1 MSLLRLDRLHYCILM
16 SMGCIS
22 SPLVWAEDLTQDVT
36 VLPTLHVE
44 ATRTDTTYL
53 QTPAS
58 VFRIDAPKVDTSS
71 QVNLT
76 EVVKGVPSLQIRNR
90 ENYAQDLQL
99 SMRGFGARSTFGV
112 RGIRLYVDGIP
123 ATMPDGQGQTSNID
137 LSSLDHVEVLTG
149 PFSSLYGNSSG
160 GTILTST
167 KEGQGKDSIELS
179 YSGGSHD
186 KSRAGLVLQ
195 GGAKGANEPSYVISS
210 SYFDTDGYREHS
222 GAEKVLNNAKLSWNL
237 DDGSKINWVTN
248 YVKIHADDPMG
259 LERKDWQA
267 NPKQIAPYVK
277 KMGFN
282 ARKDIEQTQTGITW
296 FKPINDKNE
305 LYAMAYLGNRQVT
318 QYQSIPQGQVVV
330 ENGKPVYTGQKSPK
344 HAGGVIDFER
354 NYYGADFRWT
364 GKELLPNTTVSIGVA
379 LDAMDEDRKGFENFN
394 ADGIYGVKG
403 NLRRDEDNTL
413 WNIDP
418 YLQASWQFL
427 PTWRLDTGVRY
438 SNVHYKSKDHFTS
451 RPDEY
456 GTVNG
461 DDSGKIDYD
470 KVLPSAALS
479 WQILPKLLA
488 YVSYAKGF
496 ETPTFT
502 EMAYQTDT
510 SKSGFNFD
518 LKPSTSDTYE
528 TGLKSQN
535 HLGDFTL
542 AVFQTK
548 TKNDIVSAGSLDG
561 RSTFR
566 NADKTLREGVEFAWN
581 KKLWRDLTATAS
593 YTYLDATFDASVP
606 EKLGQDG
613 KVLASAITSGN
624 AIPGIAKNQ
633 AYASLA
639 WQPSHGLYGGV
650 DIQYMDK
657 VYVNDTNSDAAPSY
671 SVTSAN
677 VGYAW
682 VMGDWKVNSFARV
695 DNLFDKN
702 YAGSVIVNDGN
713 GRYFEPADGRNWSAG
728 LRVIKQF

>member
-22 SPLVWAEDLTQDVT
+22 SPLVWAEDLNSDVAK
-36 VLPTLHVE
+36 LPTLHVE
-44 ATRTDTTYL
+44 ATRTDTGYL

-58 VFRIDAPKVDTSS
+58 VFRIETPQVDSSS

-76 EVVKGVPSLQIRNR
+76 EVVKGIPSLQIRNR

-195 GGAKGANEPSYVISS
+195 GGAKGANEPSYIISS

-248 YVKIHADDPMG
+248 YVKIHADDPQG
-259 LERKDWQA
+259 LTHDQWNA
-267 NPKQIAPYVK
+267 NPKQQVPFLK
-277 KMGFN
+277 QFN
-282 ARKDIEQTQTGITW
+282 VRKDIEQTQTGITW
-296 FKPINDKNE
+296 SKPINDKNE

-318 QYQSIPQGQVVV
+318 QYQSIP
-330 ENGKPVYTGQKSPK
+330 KSTQEANDNQ
-344 HAGGVIDFER
+344 AGGVIDFER

-364 GKELLPNTTVSIGVA
+364 GKELLPNTTLSVGVA

-403 NLRRDEDNTL
+403 KLRRDEDNTL

-438 SNVHYKSKDHFTS
+438 SNVHYKSEDNYLS
-451 RPDEY
+451 
-456 GTVNG
+456 NG
-461 DDSGKIDYD
+461 DDSGKTDYD
-470 KVLPSAALS
+470 KVLPSVALS
-479 WQILPKLLA
+479 WQILPELMA

-502 EMAYQTDT
+502 EMAYRPDGQ
-510 SKSGFNFD
+510 SGFNFD
-518 LKPSTSDTYE
+518 LTASTSDTYE

-535 HLGDFTL
+535 QLGDFTL

-548 TKNDIVSAGSLDG
+548 TKDDIVSAGNSNG

-593 YTYLDATFDASVP
+593 YSYLDATFDADIP
-606 EKLGQDG
+606 ALGNIAQI
-613 KVLASAITSGN
+613 SSGN

-650 DIQYMDK
+650 DVQYMDK

-695 DNLFDKN
+695 DNLFDKK

-713 GRYFEPADGRNWSAG
+713 SRYFEPADGRNWSAG

>member
-1 MSLLRLDRLHYCILM
+1 
-16 SMGCIS
+16 
-22 SPLVWAEDLTQDVT
+22 
-36 VLPTLHVE
+36 
-44 ATRTDTTYL
+44 
-53 QTPAS
+53 
-58 VFRIDAPKVDTSS
+58 
-71 QVNLT
+71 
-76 EVVKGVPSLQIRNR
+76 
-90 ENYAQDLQL
+90 
-99 SMRGFGARSTFGV
+99 
-112 RGIRLYVDGIP
+112 
-123 ATMPDGQGQTSNID
+123 
-137 LSSLDHVEVLTG
+137 
-149 PFSSLYGNSSG
+149 
-160 GTILTST
+160 
-167 KEGQGKDSIELS
+167 
-179 YSGGSHD
+179 
-186 KSRAGLVLQ
+186 
-195 GGAKGANEPSYVISS
+195 S

-248 YVKIHADDPMG
+248 YVKIHADDPQG
-259 LERKDWQA
+259 LTHDQWNA
-267 NPKQIAPYVK
+267 NPKQQVPFLK
-277 KMGFN
+277 QFN
-282 ARKDIEQTQTGITW
+282 VRKDIEQTQTGVTW
-296 FKPINDKNE
+296 SKPINDKNE

-318 QYQSIPQGQVVV
+318 QYQSIP
-330 ENGKPVYTGQKSPK
+330 KSTQEASIN

-364 GKELLPNTTVSIGVA
+364 GKELLPNTTLSVGVA
-379 LDAMDEDRKGFENFN
+379 LDAIDEDRKGFENFN
-394 ADGIYGVKG
+394 LVNGQPSYGVKG

-427 PTWRLDTGVRY
+427 STWRLDTGVRY
-438 SNVHYKSKDHFTS
+438 SNVHYKSKDNYLS
-451 RPDEY
+451 
-456 GTVNG
+456 NG
-461 DDSGKIDYD
+461 DDSGKTDYD
-470 KVLPSAALS
+470 KVLPSVALS
-479 WQILPKLLA
+479 WQILPELMA

-502 EMAYQTDT
+502 EMAYRPDGQ
-510 SKSGFNFD
+510 SGFNFD
-518 LKPSTSDTYE
+518 LTASTSDTYE

-535 HLGDFTL
+535 QLGDFTL

-548 TKNDIVSAGSLDG
+548 TKDDIVSAGNSNG

-593 YTYLDATFDASVP
+593 YSYLDATFDADIP
-606 EKLGQDG
+606 ALGNIAQI
-613 KVLASAITSGN
+613 SSGN

-650 DIQYMDK
+650 DVQYMDK

-682 VMGDWKVNSFARV
+682 VIGDWKVNSFARV
-695 DNLFDKN
+695 DNLFDKK

-713 GRYFEPADGRNWSAG
+713 SRYFEPADGRNWSAG

>member
-22 SPLVWAEDLTQDVT
+22 SPLVWADDLAQDIT

-58 VFRIDAPKVDTSS
+58 VFRIDAPQVDTSS

-210 SYFDTDGYREHS
+210 SYFDIDGYREHS

-248 YVKIHADDPMG
+248 YVKIHADDPQG
-259 LERKDWQA
+259 LTHDQWNA
-267 NPKQIAPYVK
+267 NPKQQVPFLK
-277 KMGFN
+277 QFN
-282 ARKDIEQTQTGITW
+282 VRKDIEQTQTGVTW
-296 FKPINDKNE
+296 SKPINDKNE

-318 QYQSIPQGQVVV
+318 QYQSIP
-330 ENGKPVYTGQKSPK
+330 KSTQDASVN

-364 GKELLPNTTVSIGVA
+364 GKELLPNTTISVGIA
-379 LDAMDEDRKGFENFN
+379 LDMMDEDRKGFENFN
-394 ADGIYGVKG
+394 VNNVYGVKG

-451 RPDEY
+451 GPDQY

-461 DDSGKIDYD
+461 DDSGKTDYN

-479 WQILPKLLA
+479 WQILPELMA

-502 EMAYQTDT
+502 EMAYRRDGE
-510 SKSGFNFD
+510 SGFNFD
-518 LKPSTSDTYE
+518 LTASTSDTYE

-548 TKNDIVSAGSLDG
+548 TKDDIVSAGNSNG

-593 YTYLDATFDASVP
+593 YTYLDATFDADIPASGSVAQIP
-606 EKLGQDG
+606 
-613 KVLASAITSGN
+613 SGN

-639 WQPSHGLYGGV
+639 WQPSHGLYGGIDV
-650 DIQYMDK
+650 QYMDK

>member
-58 VFRIDAPKVDTSS
+58 VFRIDAPQVDTSS

-76 EVVKGVPSLQIRNR
+76 EVVKGIPSLQLRNR

-210 SYFDTDGYREHS
+210 SYFDIDGYREHS
-222 GAEKVLNNAKLSWNL
+222 GAEKVLNNAKLSWDL
-237 DDGSKINWVTN
+237 DDGSKINWITN
-248 YVKIHADDPMG
+248 YVKIHADDPQG
-259 LERKDWQA
+259 LTHDQWNA
-267 NPKQIAPYVK
+267 NPKQQVPFLK
-277 KMGFN
+277 QFN
-282 ARKDIEQTQTGITW
+282 VRKDIEQTQTGVTW
-296 FKPINDKNE
+296 SKPINDKNE
-305 LYAMAYLGNRQVT
+305 LYAMVYLGNRQVT
-318 QYQSIPQGQVVV
+318 QYQSIP
-330 ENGKPVYTGQKSPK
+330 KSTQDASIN

-354 NYYGADFRWT
+354 DYYGADFRWT
-364 GKELLPNTTVSIGVA
+364 GKELLPNTTLSVGVA

-394 ADGIYGVKG
+394 LVNGQPSYGVKG

-427 PTWRLDTGVRY
+427 PAWRLDTGVRY
-438 SNVHYKSKDHFTS
+438 SNVHYKSKDNYLS
-451 RPDEY
+451 
-456 GTVNG
+456 NG
-461 DDSGKIDYD
+461 DDSGKTDYS

-479 WQILPKLLA
+479 WQILPELMA

-502 EMAYQTDT
+502 EMAYRPDGE
-510 SKSGFNFD
+510 SGFNFD
-518 LKPSTSDTYE
+518 LTASTSDTYE

-535 HLGDFTL
+535 QFGDFTL

-548 TKNDIVSAGSLDG
+548 TKDDIVSAGNSNG
-561 RSTFR
+561 RSSFR

-593 YTYLDATFDASVP
+593 YTYLDATFDADIP
-606 EKLGQDG
+606 ALGSIAQ
-613 KVLASAITSGN
+613 IPSGN

-650 DIQYMDK
+650 DVQYMDK

>member
-1 MSLLRLDRLHYCILM
+1 M

-22 SPLVWAEDLTQDVT
+22 SPLVWAEDLNSDVAK
-36 VLPTLHVE
+36 LPTLHVE
-44 ATRTDTTYL
+44 ATRTDTGYL

-58 VFRIDAPKVDTSS
+58 VFRIEAPQVDSSS

-76 EVVKGVPSLQIRNR
+76 EVVKGIPSLQIRNR

-195 GGAKGANEPSYVISS
+195 GGAKGANEPSYINSS

-248 YVKIHADDPMG
+248 YVKIHADDPQG
-259 LERKDWQA
+259 LTHDQWNA
-267 NPKQIAPYVK
+267 NPKQQVPFLK
-277 KMGFN
+277 QFN
-282 ARKDIEQTQTGITW
+282 VRKDIEQTQTGVTW
-296 FKPINDKNE
+296 SKPINDKNE

-318 QYQSIPQGQVVV
+318 QYQSIP
-330 ENGKPVYTGQKSPK
+330 KSTQDASIN

-364 GKELLPNTTVSIGVA
+364 GKELLPNTTLSVGVA

-394 ADGIYGVKG
+394 LVNGQPSYGVKG

-438 SNVHYKSKDHFTS
+438 SNVHYKSKDNYLS
-451 RPDEY
+451 
-456 GTVNG
+456 NG
-461 DDSGKIDYD
+461 DDSGKTDYD
-470 KVLPSAALS
+470 KVLPSVALS
-479 WQILPKLLA
+479 WQILPELMA

-502 EMAYQTDT
+502 EMAYRPDGQ
-510 SKSGFNFD
+510 SGFNFD
-518 LKPSTSDTYE
+518 LTASTSDTYE

-535 HLGDFTL
+535 QLGDFTL

-548 TKNDIVSAGSLDG
+548 TKDDIVSAGNSNG

-581 KKLWRDLTATAS
+581 KKLWRDLIATAS
-593 YTYLDATFDASVP
+593 YSYLDATFDADIP
-606 EKLGQDG
+606 ALGNIAQI
-613 KVLASAITSGN
+613 SSGN

-650 DIQYMDK
+650 DVQYMDK

-682 VMGDWKVNSFARV
+682 VMDDWKVNSFARV
-695 DNLFDKN
+695 DNLFDKK

-713 GRYFEPADGRNWSAG
+713 SRYFEPADGRNWSAG

>member
-1 MSLLRLDRLHYCILM
+1 M

-22 SPLVWAEDLTQDVT
+22 SPLVWAEDLNSDVAK
-36 VLPTLHVE
+36 LPTLHVE
-44 ATRTDTTYL
+44 ATRTDTGYL

-58 VFRIDAPKVDTSS
+58 VFRIEAPQVDSSS

-76 EVVKGVPSLQIRNR
+76 EVVKGIPSLQIRNR

-195 GGAKGANEPSYVISS
+195 GGAKGANEPSYIISS

-248 YVKIHADDPMG
+248 YVKIHADDPQG
-259 LERKDWQA
+259 LTHDQWNA
-267 NPKQIAPYVK
+267 NPKQQVPFLK
-277 KMGFN
+277 QFN
-282 ARKDIEQTQTGITW
+282 VRKDIEQTQTGVTW
-296 FKPINDKNE
+296 SKPINDKNE

-318 QYQSIPQGQVVV
+318 QYQSIP
-330 ENGKPVYTGQKSPK
+330 KSTQDASIN

-364 GKELLPNTTVSIGVA
+364 GKELLPNTTLSVGVA

-394 ADGIYGVKG
+394 LVNGQPSYGVKG

-438 SNVHYKSKDHFTS
+438 SNVHYKSEDNYLS
-451 RPDEY
+451 
-456 GTVNG
+456 NG
-461 DDSGKIDYD
+461 DDSGKTDYD
-470 KVLPSAALS
+470 KVLPSVALS
-479 WQILPKLLA
+479 WQILPELMA

-502 EMAYQTDT
+502 EMAYRPDGQ
-510 SKSGFNFD
+510 SGFNFD
-518 LKPSTSDTYE
+518 LTASTSDTYE

-535 HLGDFTL
+535 QLGDFTL

-548 TKNDIVSAGSLDG
+548 TKDDIVSAGNSNG

-593 YTYLDATFDASVP
+593 YSYLDATFDADIP
-606 EKLGQDG
+606 ALGNIAQI
-613 KVLASAITSGN
+613 SSGN

-650 DIQYMDK
+650 DVQYMDK

-695 DNLFDKN
+695 DNLFDKK
-702 YAGSVIVNDGN
+702 YVGSVIVNDGN
-713 GRYFEPADGRNWSAG
+713 SRYFEPADGRNWSAG

>member
-22 SPLVWAEDLTQDVT
+22 SPLVWAEDLNSDVAK
-36 VLPTLHVE
+36 LPTLHVE
-44 ATRTDTTYL
+44 ATRTDTGYL

-58 VFRIDAPKVDTSS
+58 VFRIEAPQVDSSS

-76 EVVKGVPSLQIRNR
+76 EVVKGIPSLQIRNR

-195 GGAKGANEPSYVISS
+195 GGAKGANEPSYIISS

-248 YVKIHADDPMG
+248 YVKIHADDPQG
-259 LERKDWQA
+259 LTHDQWNA
-267 NPKQIAPYVK
+267 NPKQQVPFLK
-277 KMGFN
+277 QFN
-282 ARKDIEQTQTGITW
+282 VRKDIEQTQTGVTW
-296 FKPINDKNE
+296 SKPINDKNE

-318 QYQSIPQGQVVV
+318 QYQSIP
-330 ENGKPVYTGQKSPK
+330 KSTQDASIN

-364 GKELLPNTTVSIGVA
+364 GKELLPNTTLSVGVA

-394 ADGIYGVKG
+394 LVNGQPSYGVKG

-438 SNVHYKSKDHFTS
+438 SNVHYKSEDNYLS
-451 RPDEY
+451 
-456 GTVNG
+456 NG
-461 DDSGKIDYD
+461 DDSGKTDYD
-470 KVLPSAALS
+470 KVLPSVALS
-479 WQILPKLLA
+479 WQILPELMA

-502 EMAYQTDT
+502 EMAYRPDGQ
-510 SKSGFNFD
+510 SGFNFD
-518 LKPSTSDTYE
+518 LTASTSDTYE

-535 HLGDFTL
+535 QLGDFTL

-548 TKNDIVSAGSLDG
+548 TKDDIVSAGNSNG

-593 YTYLDATFDASVP
+593 YSYLDATFDADISA
-606 EKLGQDG
+606 LGNIAQI
-613 KVLASAITSGN
+613 SSGN

-650 DIQYMDK
+650 DVQYMDK

-695 DNLFDKN
+695 DNLFDKK

-713 GRYFEPADGRNWSAG
+713 SRYFEPADGRNWSAG

>member
-22 SPLVWAEDLTQDVT
+22 SPLVWAEDLNSDVAK
-36 VLPTLHVE
+36 LPTLHVE
-44 ATRTDTTYL
+44 ATRTDTGYL

-58 VFRIDAPKVDTSS
+58 VFRIETPQVDSSS

-76 EVVKGVPSLQIRNR
+76 EVVKGIPSLQIRNR

-195 GGAKGANEPSYVISS
+195 GGAKGANEPSYIISS

-248 YVKIHADDPMG
+248 YVKIHADDPQG
-259 LERKDWQA
+259 LTHDQWNA
-267 NPKQIAPYVK
+267 NPKQQVPFLK
-277 KMGFN
+277 QFN
-282 ARKDIEQTQTGITW
+282 VRKDIEQTQTGVTW
-296 FKPINDKNE
+296 SKPINDKNE

-318 QYQSIPQGQVVV
+318 QYQSIP
-330 ENGKPVYTGQKSPK
+330 KSTQDASIN

-364 GKELLPNTTVSIGVA
+364 GKELLPNTTLSVGVA

-394 ADGIYGVKG
+394 LVNGQPSYGVKG
-403 NLRRDEDNTL
+403 NLRRDEDNSL

-438 SNVHYKSKDHFTS
+438 SNVHYKSEDNYLS
-451 RPDEY
+451 
-456 GTVNG
+456 NG
-461 DDSGKIDYD
+461 DDSGKTDYD
-470 KVLPSAALS
+470 KVLPSVALS
-479 WQILPKLLA
+479 WQILPELMA

-502 EMAYQTDT
+502 EMAYRPDGQ
-510 SKSGFNFD
+510 SGFNFD
-518 LKPSTSDTYE
+518 LTASTSDTYE

-535 HLGDFTL
+535 QLGDFTL

-548 TKNDIVSAGSLDG
+548 TKDDIVSAGNSNG

-581 KKLWRDLTATAS
+581 KKLWRDLIATAS
-593 YTYLDATFDASVP
+593 YSYLEATFDADIP
-606 EKLGQDG
+606 ALGNIAQI
-613 KVLASAITSGN
+613 SSGN

-650 DIQYMDK
+650 DVQYMDK

-695 DNLFDKN
+695 DNLFDKK
-702 YAGSVIVNDGN
+702 YVGSVIVNDGN
-713 GRYFEPADGRNWSAG
+713 SRYFEPADGRNWSAG

>member
-58 VFRIDAPKVDTSS
+58 VFRIDAPQVDTSS

-222 GAEKVLNNAKLSWNL
+222 GAEKVLNNAKLSWDL
-237 DDGSKINWVTN
+237 DDGSKINWITN
-248 YVKIHADDPMG
+248 YVKIHADDPQG
-259 LERKDWQA
+259 LTHDQWNA
-267 NPKQIAPYVK
+267 NPKQQVPFLK
-277 KMGFN
+277 QFN
-282 ARKDIEQTQTGITW
+282 VRKDIEQTQIGVTW
-296 FKPINDKNE
+296 SKPINDKNE

-318 QYQSIPQGQVVV
+318 QYQSIP
-330 ENGKPVYTGQKSPK
+330 KSTQDASIN

-354 NYYGADFRWT
+354 DYYGADFRWT
-364 GKELLPNTTVSIGVA
+364 GKELLPNTTLSVGVA

-394 ADGIYGVKG
+394 LVNGQPSYGVKG

-438 SNVHYKSKDHFTS
+438 SNVHYKSKDNYLS
-451 RPDEY
+451 
-456 GTVNG
+456 NG
-461 DDSGKIDYD
+461 DDSGKTDYS

-479 WQILPKLLA
+479 WQILPELMA

-502 EMAYQTDT
+502 EMAYRPDGE
-510 SKSGFNFD
+510 SGFNFD
-518 LKPSTSDTYE
+518 LTASTSNTYE

-535 HLGDFTL
+535 QLGDFTL

-548 TKNDIVSAGSLDG
+548 TKDDIVSAGNSNG

-566 NADKTLREGVEFAWN
+566 NADKTLREGLEFGWN

-593 YTYLDATFDASVP
+593 YTYLDATFDADIP
-606 EKLGQDG
+606 ALGSIAQI
-613 KVLASAITSGN
+613 SSGN

-650 DIQYMDK
+650 DVQYMDK

-702 YAGSVIVNDGN
+702 YAGSVIVNDSTQPV

>member
-22 SPLVWAEDLTQDVT
+22 SPLVWAEDLNSDVAK
-36 VLPTLHVE
+36 LPTLHVE
-44 ATRTDTTYL
+44 ATRTDTGYL

-58 VFRIDAPKVDTSS
+58 VFRIEAPQVDSSS

-76 EVVKGVPSLQIRNR
+76 EVVKGIPSLQIRNR

-195 GGAKGANEPSYVISS
+195 GGAKGANEPSYIISS

-248 YVKIHADDPMG
+248 YVKIHADDPQG
-259 LERKDWQA
+259 LTHDQWNA
-267 NPKQIAPYVK
+267 NPKQQVPFLK
-277 KMGFN
+277 QFN
-282 ARKDIEQTQTGITW
+282 VRKDIEQTQTGVTW
-296 FKPINDKNE
+296 SKPINDKNE

-318 QYQSIPQGQVVV
+318 QYQSIP
-330 ENGKPVYTGQKSPK
+330 KSTQDASIN

-364 GKELLPNTTVSIGVA
+364 GKELLPNTTLSVGVA

-438 SNVHYKSKDHFTS
+438 SNVHYKSEDNYLS
-451 RPDEY
+451 
-456 GTVNG
+456 NG
-461 DDSGKIDYD
+461 DDSGKTDYD
-470 KVLPSAALS
+470 KVLPSVALS
-479 WQILPKLLA
+479 WQILPELMA

-502 EMAYQTDT
+502 EMAYRPDGQ
-510 SKSGFNFD
+510 SGFNFD
-518 LKPSTSDTYE
+518 LTASTNDTYE

-535 HLGDFTL
+535 QLGDFTL

-548 TKNDIVSAGSLDG
+548 TKDDIVSAGNSNG

-581 KKLWRDLTATAS
+581 KKLWRDLIATAS
-593 YTYLDATFDASVP
+593 YSYLDATFDADISA
-606 EKLGQDG
+606 LGNIAQI
-613 KVLASAITSGN
+613 SSGN

-650 DIQYMDK
+650 DVQYMDK

-695 DNLFDKN
+695 DNLFDKK

-713 GRYFEPADGRNWSAG
+713 SRYFEPADGRNWSAG

>member
-22 SPLVWAEDLTQDVT
+22 SPIVWAEDLTQDVT

-58 VFRIDAPKVDTSS
+58 VFRIDAPQVDTSS

-76 EVVKGVPSLQIRNR
+76 EVVKGIPSLQLRNR

-237 DDGSKINWVTN
+237 NDGSKINWITN
-248 YVKIHADDPMG
+248 YVKIHADDPQG
-259 LERKDWQA
+259 LTHDQWNA
-267 NPKQIAPYVK
+267 NPKQQVPFLRQ
-277 KMGFN
+277 FN
-282 ARKDIEQTQTGITW
+282 VRKDIEQTQTGVTW
-296 FKPINDKNE
+296 SKPINDKNE

-318 QYQSIPQGQVVV
+318 QYQSIP
-330 ENGKPVYTGQKSPK
+330 KSTQDASIN

-354 NYYGADFRWT
+354 DYYGADFRWT
-364 GKELLPNTTVSIGVA
+364 GKELLPNTTLSVGVA

-394 ADGIYGVKG
+394 LVNGQPSYGVKG

-438 SNVHYKSKDHFTS
+438 SNVHYKSKDNYLS
-451 RPDEY
+451 
-456 GTVNG
+456 NG
-461 DDSGKIDYD
+461 DDSGKTDYS

-479 WQILPKLLA
+479 WQILPELMA

-502 EMAYQTDT
+502 EMAYRPDGE
-510 SKSGFNFD
+510 SGFNFD
-518 LKPSTSDTYE
+518 LTASTSDTYE

-535 HLGDFTL
+535 QLGDFTL

-548 TKNDIVSAGSLDG
+548 TKDDIVSAGNSNG

-593 YTYLDATFDASVP
+593 YTYLDATFDADIP
-606 EKLGQDG
+606 ALG
-613 KVLASAITSGN
+613 SITQIPSGN

-633 AYASLA
+633 AYASLT

-650 DIQYMDK
+650 DVQYMDK

-728 LRVIKQF
+728 LRVVKQF

>member
-58 VFRIDAPKVDTSS
+58 VFRIDAPQVDTSS

-76 EVVKGVPSLQIRNR
+76 EVVKGIPSLQLRNR

-237 DDGSKINWVTN
+237 VDGSKINWVTN
-248 YVKIHADDPMG
+248 YVKIHADDPQG
-259 LERKDWQA
+259 LNRDQWNA
-267 NPKQIAPYVK
+267 NPKQQVPFLK
-277 KMGFN
+277 QFN
-282 ARKDIEQTQTGITW
+282 VRKDIEQTQTGVTW
-296 FKPINDKNE
+296 SKPINDKNE

-318 QYQSIPQGQVVV
+318 QYQSIP
-330 ENGKPVYTGQKSPK
+330 KSTQDASIN

-354 NYYGADFRWT
+354 DYYGADFRWT
-364 GKELLPNTTVSIGVA
+364 GKELLPNTTVSVGVA

-394 ADGIYGVKG
+394 LVNGQPSYGVKG

-438 SNVHYKSKDHFTS
+438 SNVHYKSKDNYLS
-451 RPDEY
+451 
-456 GTVNG
+456 NG
-461 DDSGKIDYD
+461 DDSGKTDYS

-479 WQILPKLLA
+479 WQILPELMA

-502 EMAYQTDT
+502 EMAYRPDGE
-510 SKSGFNFD
+510 SGFNFD
-518 LKPSTSDTYE
+518 LTASTSDTYE

-535 HLGDFTL
+535 QLGDFTL

-548 TKNDIVSAGSLDG
+548 TKDDIVSAGNSNG

-566 NADKTLREGVEFAWN
+566 NADKTLREGLEFAWN

-593 YTYLDATFDASVP
+593 YTYLDATFDADIP
-606 EKLGQDG
+606 ALGSIAQ
-613 KVLASAITSGN
+613 IPSGN

-639 WQPSHGLYGGV
+639 WQPSHGLYGGGDV
-650 DIQYMDK
+650 QYMDK

-713 GRYFEPADGRNWSAG
+713 RRYFEPADGRNWSAG

>member
-22 SPLVWAEDLTQDVT
+22 SPLVWAENLTQDVT

-58 VFRIDAPKVDTSS
+58 VFRIDAPPVDTSS

-76 EVVKGVPSLQIRNR
+76 EVVKGIPSLQLRNR

-222 GAEKVLNNAKLSWNL
+222 GAEKVLNNAKLSWDL
-237 DDGSKINWVTN
+237 DDGSKINWITN
-248 YVKIHADDPMG
+248 YVKIHADDPQG
-259 LERKDWQA
+259 LTRDQWNA
-267 NPKQIAPYVK
+267 NPKQQVPFLK
-277 KMGFN
+277 QFN
-282 ARKDIEQTQTGITW
+282 VRKDIEQTQTGVTW
-296 FKPINDKNE
+296 SKPINDKNE
-305 LYAMAYLGNRQVT
+305 LYAMVYLGNRQVT
-318 QYQSIPQGQVVV
+318 QYQSIP
-330 ENGKPVYTGQKSPK
+330 KSTQDASIN

-354 NYYGADFRWT
+354 DYYGADFRWT
-364 GKELLPNTTVSIGVA
+364 GKALLPNTTLSVGVA

-394 ADGIYGVKG
+394 LVNGQPSYGVKG

-413 WNIDP
+413 WNVDP

-438 SNVHYKSKDHFTS
+438 SNVHYKSKDNYLS
-451 RPDEY
+451 
-456 GTVNG
+456 NG
-461 DDSGKIDYD
+461 DDSGKTDYS

-479 WQILPKLLA
+479 WQILPELMA

-502 EMAYQTDT
+502 EMAYRPDGE
-510 SKSGFNFD
+510 SGFNFD
-518 LKPSTSDTYE
+518 LTASTSDTYE

-535 HLGDFTL
+535 QLGDFTL

-548 TKNDIVSAGSLDG
+548 TKDDIVSAGNSNG

-593 YTYLDATFDASVP
+593 YTYLDATFDADIP
-606 EKLGQDG
+606 ALGSIAQ
-613 KVLASAITSGN
+613 IPSGN

-650 DIQYMDK
+650 DVQYMDK

>member
-22 SPLVWAEDLTQDVT
+22 SPLVWAEALNSDVAK
-36 VLPTLHVE
+36 LPTLHVE
-44 ATRTDTTYL
+44 VTRTDTGYL

-58 VFRIDAPKVDTSS
+58 VFRIEAPQVDSSS

-76 EVVKGVPSLQIRNR
+76 EVVKGIPSLQIRNR

-195 GGAKGANEPSYVISS
+195 GGAKGANEPSYIISS

-248 YVKIHADDPMG
+248 YVKIHADDPQG
-259 LERKDWQA
+259 LTHDQWNA
-267 NPKQIAPYVK
+267 NPKQQIPFLK
-277 KMGFN
+277 QFN
-282 ARKDIEQTQTGITW
+282 VRKDIEQTQTGVTW
-296 FKPINDKNE
+296 SKPINDKNE

-318 QYQSIPQGQVVV
+318 QYQSIP
-330 ENGKPVYTGQKSPK
+330 KSTQDASIN

-364 GKELLPNTTVSIGVA
+364 GKELLPNTTLSVGVA

-438 SNVHYKSKDHFTS
+438 SNVHYKSEDNYLS
-451 RPDEY
+451 
-456 GTVNG
+456 NG
-461 DDSGKIDYD
+461 DDSGKTDYD
-470 KVLPSAALS
+470 TVLPSVALS
-479 WQILPKLLA
+479 WQILPELMA

-502 EMAYQTDT
+502 EMAYRPDGQ
-510 SKSGFNFD
+510 SGFNFD
-518 LKPSTSDTYE
+518 LTASTSDTYE

-535 HLGDFTL
+535 QLGDFTL

-548 TKNDIVSAGSLDG
+548 TKDDIVSAGNSNG

-566 NADKTLREGVEFAWN
+566 NADKTLREGLEFAWN
-581 KKLWRDLTATAS
+581 KKLWRDLIATAS
-593 YTYLDATFDASVP
+593 YSYLDATFDADIP
-606 EKLGQDG
+606 ALGNIAQI
-613 KVLASAITSGN
+613 SSGN

-650 DIQYMDK
+650 DVQYMDK

-682 VMGDWKVNSFARV
+682 VIGDWKVNSFARV
-695 DNLFDKN
+695 DNLFDKK

-713 GRYFEPADGRNWSAG
+713 SRYFEPADGRNWSAG

>member
-22 SPLVWAEDLTQDVT
+22 SPLVWAEDLNSDVAK
-36 VLPTLHVE
+36 LPTLHVE
-44 ATRTDTTYL
+44 ATRTDTGYL

-58 VFRIDAPKVDTSS
+58 VFRIETPQVDSSS

-76 EVVKGVPSLQIRNR
+76 EVVKGIPSLQIRNR

-195 GGAKGANEPSYVISS
+195 GGAKGANEPSYIISS

-248 YVKIHADDPMG
+248 YVKIHADDPQG
-259 LERKDWQA
+259 LNRDQWNA
-267 NPKQIAPYVK
+267 NPKQVNDADNTYKV
-277 KMGFN
+277 
-282 ARKDIEQTQTGITW
+282 RKDIEQTQTGITW
-296 FKPINDKNE
+296 SKPINDKNE

-318 QYQSIPQGQVVV
+318 QYQSIP
-330 ENGKPVYTGQKSPK
+330 KSTQEANDNQ
-344 HAGGVIDFER
+344 AGGVIDFER

-364 GKELLPNTTVSIGVA
+364 GKELLPNTTLSVGVA

-403 NLRRDEDNTL
+403 KLRRDEDNTL

-438 SNVHYKSKDHFTS
+438 SNVHYKSEDNYLS
-451 RPDEY
+451 
-456 GTVNG
+456 NG
-461 DDSGKIDYD
+461 DDSGKTDYD
-470 KVLPSAALS
+470 KVLPSVALS
-479 WQILPKLLA
+479 WQILPELMA

-502 EMAYQTDT
+502 EMAYRPDGQ
-510 SKSGFNFD
+510 SGFNFD
-518 LKPSTSDTYE
+518 LTASTSDTYE

-535 HLGDFTL
+535 QLGDFTL

-548 TKNDIVSAGSLDG
+548 TKDDIVSAGNSNG

-581 KKLWRDLTATAS
+581 KKLWRDLIATAS
-593 YTYLDATFDASVP
+593 YSYLDATFDADIP
-606 EKLGQDG
+606 ALGNIAQI
-613 KVLASAITSGN
+613 SSGN

-650 DIQYMDK
+650 DVQYMDK

-695 DNLFDKN
+695 DNLFDKK

-713 GRYFEPADGRNWSAG
+713 SRYFEPADGRNWSAG

>member
-22 SPLVWAEDLTQDVT
+22 SPLVWADDLAQDIT

-58 VFRIDAPKVDTSS
+58 VFRVDAPQVDNSS

-76 EVVKGVPSLQIRNR
+76 EVVKGIPSLQIRNR

-195 GGAKGANEPSYVISS
+195 GGAKGTNEPSYVISS

-248 YVKIHADDPMG
+248 YVKIHADDPQG
-259 LERKDWQA
+259 LTHDQWNA
-267 NPKQIAPYVK
+267 NPKQQVPFLK
-277 KMGFN
+277 QFN
-282 ARKDIEQTQTGITW
+282 VRKDIEQTQTGVTW
-296 FKPINDKNE
+296 SKPINDHHE

-318 QYQSIPQGQVVV
+318 QYQSIP
-330 ENGKPVYTGQKSPK
+330 KSTQDASVN

-364 GKELLPNTTVSIGVA
+364 GKELLPNTTVSVGVA
-379 LDAMDEDRKGFENFN
+379 LDTMDEDRKGFENFN
-394 ADGIYGVKG
+394 LVNGQPSYGVKG

-438 SNVHYKSKDHFTS
+438 SNVHYKSEDRYLS
-451 RPDEY
+451 
-456 GTVNG
+456 NG
-461 DDSGKIDYD
+461 DDSDKTDYD

-479 WQILPKLLA
+479 WQILPELMA

-502 EMAYQTDT
+502 EMAYRPDGL
-510 SKSGFNFD
+510 SGFNFG
-518 LKPSTSDTYE
+518 LTASTSDTYE

-548 TKNDIVSAGSLDG
+548 TKDDIVSAGNSNG

-593 YTYLDATFDASVP
+593 YTYLDATFDADIPASGSVAQIP
-606 EKLGQDG
+606 
-613 KVLASAITSGN
+613 SGN

-639 WQPSHGLYGGV
+639 WQPTHGLYGGV
-650 DIQYMDK
+650 DVQYMDK

>member
-58 VFRIDAPKVDTSS
+58 VFRIDAPQVDTSS

-222 GAEKVLNNAKLSWNL
+222 GAEKVLNNAKLSWNF

-248 YVKIHADDPMG
+248 YVKIHADDPQG
-259 LERKDWQA
+259 LTRDQWNA
-267 NPKQIAPYVK
+267 NPKQQVPFLK
-277 KMGFN
+277 QFN
-282 ARKDIEQTQTGITW
+282 VRKDIEQTQTGVTW
-296 FKPINDKNE
+296 SKPINDKNE

-318 QYQSIPQGQVVV
+318 QYQSIP
-330 ENGKPVYTGQKSPK
+330 KSTQDASIN

-354 NYYGADFRWT
+354 DYYGADFRWT
-364 GKELLPNTTVSIGVA
+364 GKQLLANITVSVGVA
-379 LDAMDEDRKGFENFN
+379 LDAMDEDRKGFENYN
-394 ADGIYGVKG
+394 LVNGQPSYGVKG

-438 SNVHYKSKDHFTS
+438 SNVHYKSKDNYLS
-451 RPDEY
+451 
-456 GTVNG
+456 NG
-461 DDSGKIDYD
+461 DDSGKTDYD

-479 WQILPKLLA
+479 WQILPELMA

-502 EMAYQTDT
+502 EMAYRPDGE
-510 SKSGFNFD
+510 SGFNFD
-518 LKPSTSDTYE
+518 LTASTSDTYE

-535 HLGDFTL
+535 QLGDFTL

-548 TKNDIVSAGSLDG
+548 TKDDIVSAGNSNG

-593 YTYLDATFDASVP
+593 YTYLDATFDADIP
-606 EKLGQDG
+606 ALGSIAQ
-613 KVLASAITSGN
+613 IPSGN

-639 WQPSHGLYGGV
+639 WQPSHGLYGGIDV
-650 DIQYMDK
+650 QYMDK

-702 YAGSVIVNDGN
+702 YAGSVIVNDSTQPV

>member
-22 SPLVWAEDLTQDVT
+22 SPLVWAEDLNSDVAK
-36 VLPTLHVE
+36 LPTLHVE
-44 ATRTDTTYL
+44 ATRTDTGYL

-58 VFRIDAPKVDTSS
+58 VFRIEAPQVDSSS

-76 EVVKGVPSLQIRNR
+76 EVVKGIPSLQIRNR

-195 GGAKGANEPSYVISS
+195 GGAKGANEPSYIISS

-248 YVKIHADDPMG
+248 YVKIHADDPQG
-259 LERKDWQA
+259 LTHDQWNA
-267 NPKQIAPYVK
+267 NPKQQVPFLK
-277 KMGFN
+277 QFN
-282 ARKDIEQTQTGITW
+282 VRKDIEQTQTGVTW
-296 FKPINDKNE
+296 SKPINDKNE
-305 LYAMAYLGNRQVT
+305 LYAMAYLGNRQVA
-318 QYQSIPQGQVVV
+318 QYQSIP
-330 ENGKPVYTGQKSPK
+330 KSTQDASIN

-364 GKELLPNTTVSIGVA
+364 GKELLPNTTLSVGVA

-394 ADGIYGVKG
+394 LVNGQPSYGVKG

-438 SNVHYKSKDHFTS
+438 SNVHYKSKDNYLS
-451 RPDEY
+451 
-456 GTVNG
+456 NG
-461 DDSGKIDYD
+461 DDSGKTDYD
-470 KVLPSAALS
+470 KVLPSVALS
-479 WQILPKLLA
+479 WQILPELMA

-502 EMAYQTDT
+502 EMAYRPDGQ
-510 SKSGFNFD
+510 SGFNFD
-518 LKPSTSDTYE
+518 LTASTSDTYE

-535 HLGDFTL
+535 QLGDFTL

-548 TKNDIVSAGSLDG
+548 TKDDIVSAGNSNG

-581 KKLWRDLTATAS
+581 KKLWRDLIATAS
-593 YTYLDATFDASVP
+593 YSYLDATFDADIP
-606 EKLGQDG
+606 ALGNIAQI
-613 KVLASAITSGN
+613 SSGN

-650 DIQYMDK
+650 DVQYMDK

-682 VMGDWKVNSFARV
+682 VIGDWKVNSFARV
-695 DNLFDKN
+695 DNLFDKK

-713 GRYFEPADGRNWSAG
+713 SRYFEPADGRNWSAG

>member
-58 VFRIDAPKVDTSS
+58 VFRIDAPQVHTSS

-76 EVVKGVPSLQIRNR
+76 EVVKGIPSLQLRNR

-237 DDGSKINWVTN
+237 DDGSKINWITN
-248 YVKIHADDPMG
+248 YVKIHADDPQG
-259 LERKDWQA
+259 LTHDQWNA
-267 NPKQIAPYVK
+267 NPKQQVPFLK
-277 KMGFN
+277 QFN
-282 ARKDIEQTQTGITW
+282 VRKDIEQTQTGVTW
-296 FKPINDKNE
+296 SKPINDKNE

-318 QYQSIPQGQVVV
+318 QYQSIPKGEVKL
-330 ENGKPVYTGQKSPK
+330 EEGKPIYSGQASPK

-364 GKELLPNTTVSIGVA
+364 GKELLPNTTLSVGVA
-379 LDAMDEDRKGFENFN
+379 LDIMDEERKGFENFN
-394 ADGIYGVKG
+394 VNNVYGVIG

-451 RPDEY
+451 GPDQY

-461 DDSGKIDYD
+461 DDSGKTNYD

-479 WQILPKLLA
+479 WQILPELMA

-502 EMAYQTDT
+502 EMAYRLDEE
-510 SKSGFNFD
+510 SGFNFN
-518 LKPSTSDTYE
+518 LTASTSDTYE

-535 HLGDFTL
+535 QLGDFTL

-548 TKNDIVSAGSLDG
+548 TKDDIVSAGNSNG

-566 NADKTLREGVEFAWN
+566 NAHKTLREGLEFAWN

-593 YTYLDATFDASVP
+593 YTYLDATFAADIPA
-606 EKLGQDG
+606 LGSIAQ
-613 KVLASAITSGN
+613 IPSGN

-650 DIQYMDK
+650 DVQYMDK

>member
-58 VFRIDAPKVDTSS
+58 VFRIDAPQVDTSS

-76 EVVKGVPSLQIRNR
+76 EVVKGIPSLQLRNR

-237 DDGSKINWVTN
+237 VDGSKINWVTN
-248 YVKIHADDPMG
+248 YVKIHADDPQG
-259 LERKDWQA
+259 LNRDQWNA
-267 NPKQIAPYVK
+267 NPKQQVPFLK
-277 KMGFN
+277 QFN
-282 ARKDIEQTQTGITW
+282 VRKDIEQTQTGVTW
-296 FKPINDKNE
+296 SKPINDKNE

-318 QYQSIPQGQVVV
+318 QYQSIP
-330 ENGKPVYTGQKSPK
+330 KSTQDASIN

-354 NYYGADFRWT
+354 DYYGADFRWT
-364 GKELLPNTTVSIGVA
+364 GKELLPNTTVSVGVA

-394 ADGIYGVKG
+394 LVNGQPSYGVKG

-438 SNVHYKSKDHFTS
+438 SNVHYKSKDNYLS
-451 RPDEY
+451 
-456 GTVNG
+456 NG
-461 DDSGKIDYD
+461 DDSGKTDYS
-470 KVLPSAALS
+470 KVLSSAALS
-479 WQILPKLLA
+479 WQILPELMA

-502 EMAYQTDT
+502 EMAYRPDGE
-510 SKSGFNFD
+510 SGFNFD
-518 LKPSTSDTYE
+518 LTASTSDTYE

-535 HLGDFTL
+535 RLGDFTL

-548 TKNDIVSAGSLDG
+548 TKDDIVSAGNSNG

-593 YTYLDATFDASVP
+593 YTYLDATFDAEIP
-606 EKLGQDG
+606 GLGSIAQ
-613 KVLASAITSGN
+613 IPSGN

-639 WQPSHGLYGGV
+639 WQPSYGLYGGV
-650 DIQYMDK
+650 DVQYMDK

>member
-16 SMGCIS
+16 SMGCIY
-22 SPLVWAEDLTQDVT
+22 SPLVWADDLAQDIT

-58 VFRIDAPKVDTSS
+58 VFRVDAPQLDTSS

-76 EVVKGVPSLQIRNR
+76 EVVKGIPSLQIRNR

-248 YVKIHADDPMG
+248 YVKIHADDPQG
-259 LERKDWQA
+259 LTHDQWNA
-267 NPKQIAPYVK
+267 NPKQQVPFLK
-277 KMGFN
+277 QFN
-282 ARKDIEQTQTGITW
+282 VRKDIEQTQTGVTW
-296 FKPINDKNE
+296 SKPINDKNE

-318 QYQSIPQGQVVV
+318 QYQSIP
-330 ENGKPVYTGQKSPK
+330 KSTQDASIN

-364 GKELLPNTTVSIGVA
+364 GKELLPNTTVSVGVA
-379 LDAMDEDRKGFENFN
+379 LDTMDEDRKGFENFN
-394 ADGIYGVKG
+394 LVNGQPSYGVKG

-427 PTWRLDTGVRY
+427 PTWRFDTGVRY
-438 SNVHYKSKDHFTS
+438 SNVHYKSEDNYLS
-451 RPDEY
+451 
-456 GTVNG
+456 NG
-461 DDSGKIDYD
+461 DDSGKTDYS

-479 WQILPKLLA
+479 WQILPELMA

-502 EMAYQTDT
+502 EMAYRPDGL
-510 SKSGFNFD
+510 SGFNFD
-518 LKPSTSDTYE
+518 LTASTSDTYE

-548 TKNDIVSAGSLDG
+548 TKDDIVSAGNSNG

-593 YTYLDATFDASVP
+593 YTYLDATFDADIPASGSVTQIP
-606 EKLGQDG
+606 
-613 KVLASAITSGN
+613 SGN
-624 AIPGIAKNQ
+624 AIPGIAKNH

-639 WQPSHGLYGGV
+639 WQPTHGLYGGV
-650 DIQYMDK
+650 DVQYMDK

-682 VMGDWKVNSFARV
+682 VIGDWKVNSFARV

>member
-22 SPLVWAEDLTQDVT
+22 SPLVWAEDLNSDVAK
-36 VLPTLHVE
+36 LPTLHVE
-44 ATRTDTTYL
+44 ATRTDTGYL

-58 VFRIDAPKVDTSS
+58 VFRIEAPQVDSSS

-76 EVVKGVPSLQIRNR
+76 EVVKGIPSLQIRNR

-195 GGAKGANEPSYVISS
+195 GGAKGANEPSYIISS

-248 YVKIHADDPMG
+248 HVKIHADDPQG
-259 LERKDWQA
+259 LTHDQWNA
-267 NPKQIAPYVK
+267 NPKQQVPFLK
-277 KMGFN
+277 QFN
-282 ARKDIEQTQTGITW
+282 VRKDIEQTQTGVTW
-296 FKPINDKNE
+296 SKPINDKNE

-318 QYQSIPQGQVVV
+318 QYQSIP
-330 ENGKPVYTGQKSPK
+330 KSTQDASIN

-364 GKELLPNTTVSIGVA
+364 GKELLPNTTLSVGVA

-394 ADGIYGVKG
+394 LVNGQPSYGVKG

-438 SNVHYKSKDHFTS
+438 SNVHYKSEDNYLS
-451 RPDEY
+451 
-456 GTVNG
+456 NG
-461 DDSGKIDYD
+461 DDSGKTDYD
-470 KVLPSAALS
+470 KVLPSVALS
-479 WQILPKLLA
+479 WQILPELMA

-502 EMAYQTDT
+502 EMAYRPDGQ
-510 SKSGFNFD
+510 SGFNFD
-518 LKPSTSDTYE
+518 LTASTSDTYE

-535 HLGDFTL
+535 QLGDFTL

-548 TKNDIVSAGSLDG
+548 TKDDIVSAGNSNG

-581 KKLWRDLTATAS
+581 KKLWRDLIATAS
-593 YTYLDATFDASVP
+593 YSYLDATFDADIP
-606 EKLGQDG
+606 ALGNIAQI
-613 KVLASAITSGN
+613 SSGN

-650 DIQYMDK
+650 DVQYMDK

-682 VMGDWKVNSFARV
+682 VIGDWKVNSFARV
-695 DNLFDKN
+695 DNLFDKK

-713 GRYFEPADGRNWSAG
+713 SRYFEPADGRNWSAG

>member
-58 VFRIDAPKVDTSS
+58 VFRIDAPQVDTSS

-248 YVKIHADDPMG
+248 YVKIHADDPQG
-259 LERKDWQA
+259 LTHDQWNT
-267 NPKQIAPYVK
+267 NPKQQVPFLK
-277 KMGFN
+277 QFN
-282 ARKDIEQTQTGITW
+282 VRKDIEQTQTGVTW

-318 QYQSIPQGQVVV
+318 QYQSIP
-330 ENGKPVYTGQKSPK
+330 KSTQDASIN

-354 NYYGADFRWT
+354 DYYGADFRWT
-364 GKELLPNTTVSIGVA
+364 GKELLPNTTLSVGVA

-394 ADGIYGVKG
+394 LVNGQPSYGVKG

-438 SNVHYKSKDHFTS
+438 SNVHYKSKDNYLS
-451 RPDEY
+451 
-456 GTVNG
+456 NG
-461 DDSGKIDYD
+461 DDSGKTDYS

-479 WQILPKLLA
+479 WQILPELMA

-502 EMAYQTDT
+502 EMAYRPDRE
-510 SKSGFNFD
+510 SGFNFD
-518 LKPSTSDTYE
+518 LTASTSDTYE

-535 HLGDFTL
+535 QLGDFTL
-542 AVFQTK
+542 AIFQTK
-548 TKNDIVSAGSLDG
+548 TKNDIVSAGNSNG

-566 NADKTLREGVEFAWN
+566 NADKTLREGLEFAWN

-593 YTYLDATFDASVP
+593 YTYLDATFDADIP
-606 EKLGQDG
+606 ALGSIAQI
-613 KVLASAITSGN
+613 SSGN

-650 DIQYMDK
+650 DVQYMDK

-702 YAGSVIVNDGN
+702 YAGSVIVNDSTQPV

>member
-22 SPLVWAEDLTQDVT
+22 SPLVWAEDLNSDVAK
-36 VLPTLHVE
+36 LPTLHVE

-58 VFRIDAPKVDTSS
+58 VFRIDAPQADSSS

-76 EVVKGVPSLQIRNR
+76 EVVKGIPSLQIRNR

-195 GGAKGANEPSYVISS
+195 GGAKGANEPSYIISS

-222 GAEKVLNNAKLSWNL
+222 GAEKILNNAKLSWNL
-237 DDGSKINWVTN
+237 NDGSKINWVTN
-248 YVKIHADDPMG
+248 YVKINADDPQG
-259 LERKDWQA
+259 LTHDQWNA
-267 NPKQIAPYVK
+267 NPKQQVPFLK
-277 KMGFN
+277 QFN
-282 ARKDIEQTQTGITW
+282 VRKDIEQTQTGMTW
-296 FKPINDKNE
+296 SKPINDKNE

-318 QYQSIPQGQVVV
+318 QYQSIP
-330 ENGKPVYTGQKSPK
+330 KSTQDASIN
-344 HAGGVIDFER
+344 HAGGVIDFDR
-354 NYYGADFRWT
+354 NYYGADFRWI
-364 GKELLPNTTVSIGVA
+364 GKELLPNTTVSLGVA

-394 ADGIYGVKG
+394 LVNGQPSYGVKG
-403 NLRRDEDNTL
+403 KLRRDEDNTL

-427 PTWRLDTGVRY
+427 PTWRIDTGVRY
-438 SNVHYKSKDHFTS
+438 SNVHYKSKDNYLS
-451 RPDEY
+451 
-456 GTVNG
+456 NG
-461 DDSGKIDYD
+461 DDSGKTDYS
-470 KVLPSAALS
+470 KVLPSLALS
-479 WQILPKLLA
+479 WQILPELMA
-488 YVSYAKGF
+488 YMSYAKGF

-510 SKSGFNFD
+510 TKSGFNFD

-528 TGLKSQN
+528 AGLKSQN
-535 HLGDFTL
+535 QLGDFTL

-548 TKNDIVSAGSLDG
+548 TKNDIVSAGSSNG

-593 YTYLDATFDASVP
+593 YAYLDATFDADIP
-606 EKLGQDG
+606 ALGNIAQI
-613 KVLASAITSGN
+613 LAGN

-633 AYASLA
+633 AYISLA

-650 DIQYMDK
+650 DVQYMDK

-677 VGYAW
+677 IGYAW
-682 VMGDWKVNSFARV
+682 DLGTWKVKSFARV

-713 GRYFEPADGRNWSAG
+713 DRYFEPADGRNWSAG

>member
-22 SPLVWAEDLTQDVT
+22 SPLVWAEDLNSDVAK
-36 VLPTLHVE
+36 LPTLHVE
-44 ATRTDTTYL
+44 ATRTDTGYL

-58 VFRIDAPKVDTSS
+58 VFRIEAPQVDSSS

-76 EVVKGVPSLQIRNR
+76 EVVKGIPSLQIRNR

-186 KSRAGLVLQ
+186 KSRVGLVLQ
-195 GGAKGANEPSYVISS
+195 GGAKGANEPSYIISS

-248 YVKIHADDPMG
+248 YVKIHADDPQG
-259 LERKDWQA
+259 LTHDQWNA
-267 NPKQIAPYVK
+267 NPKQQVPFLK
-277 KMGFN
+277 QFN
-282 ARKDIEQTQTGITW
+282 VRKDIEQTQTGVTW
-296 FKPINDKNE
+296 SKPINDKNE

-318 QYQSIPQGQVVV
+318 QYQSIP
-330 ENGKPVYTGQKSPK
+330 KSTQDASIN

-364 GKELLPNTTVSIGVA
+364 GKELLPNTTLSVGVA

-394 ADGIYGVKG
+394 LVNGQPSYGVKG

-438 SNVHYKSKDHFTS
+438 SNVHYKSEDNYLS
-451 RPDEY
+451 
-456 GTVNG
+456 NG
-461 DDSGKIDYD
+461 DDSGKTDYD
-470 KVLPSAALS
+470 KVLPSVALS
-479 WQILPKLLA
+479 WQILPELMA

-502 EMAYQTDT
+502 EMAYRPDGQ
-510 SKSGFNFD
+510 SGFNFD
-518 LKPSTSDTYE
+518 LTASTSDTYE

-535 HLGDFTL
+535 QLGDFTL

-548 TKNDIVSAGSLDG
+548 TKDDIVSAGNSNG

-581 KKLWRDLTATAS
+581 KKLWRDLIATAS
-593 YTYLDATFDASVP
+593 YSYLDATFDADIP
-606 EKLGQDG
+606 ALGNIAQI
-613 KVLASAITSGN
+613 SSGN

-650 DIQYMDK
+650 DVQYMDK

-695 DNLFDKN
+695 DNLFDKK

-713 GRYFEPADGRNWSAG
+713 SRYFEPADGRNWSAG